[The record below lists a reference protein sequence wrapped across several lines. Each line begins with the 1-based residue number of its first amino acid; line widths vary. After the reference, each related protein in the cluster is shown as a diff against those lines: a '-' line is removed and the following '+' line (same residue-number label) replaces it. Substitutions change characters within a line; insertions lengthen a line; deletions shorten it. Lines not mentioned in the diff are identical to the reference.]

1 MDRILIVG
9 ASSDLSKS
17 YIDYIFN
24 SEITIDILVR
34 DLSKFSKKILNRFNK
49 IYEYDLN
56 QIEKLESFKTEN
68 KYSQIIFFQG
78 IDIIKPFHL
87 FKSSDINNIFNIN
100 LISTISIL
108 KKLVSNKNLL
118 KNSSVVIIS
127 SISGT
132 TKGTP
137 GHVIYSSSKS
147 ALIGL
152 VKSLSL
158 ELSKRKI
165 RINLISPG
173 LIKTNNLY
181 AKNSKLINAQEKEI
195 YESKYPLGLG
205 EKDTLNGIINFLLN
219 ENSNWITGQNII
231 VDGGNSNV

>member
-1 MDRILIVG
+1 M
-9 ASSDLSKS
+9 
-17 YIDYIFN
+17 
-24 SEITIDILVR
+24 
-34 DLSKFSKKILNRFNK
+34 
-49 IYEYDLN
+49 
-56 QIEKLESFKTEN
+56 
-68 KYSQIIFFQG
+68 
-78 IDIIKPFHL
+78 
-87 FKSSDINNIFNIN
+87 
-100 LISTISIL
+100 
-108 KKLVSNKNLL
+108 
-118 KNSSVVIIS
+118 
-127 SISGT
+127 
-132 TKGTP
+132 
-137 GHVIYSSSKS
+137 
-147 ALIGL
+147 IGL